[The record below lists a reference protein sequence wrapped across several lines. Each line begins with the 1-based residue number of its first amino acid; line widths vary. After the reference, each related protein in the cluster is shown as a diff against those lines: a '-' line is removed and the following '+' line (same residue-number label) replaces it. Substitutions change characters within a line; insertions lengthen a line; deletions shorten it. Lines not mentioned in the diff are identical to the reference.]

1 MKVGVFDVVL
11 ADLSLEETC
20 AFLEQ
25 EGVQAIEVGCGGFPG
40 KAHCNPKEL
49 LADEGKR
56 KEFADTIARHGLV
69 ISGLS
74 SHGNML
80 HPVQEIAARF
90 EEDLTDAVLLA
101 EQLGVKVVNTFSGC
115 PGGSPADQSPNW
127 IVASWPEDFSKAL
140 QYQWE
145 DVLIP
150 YWQKKAAF
158 AREHGVK
165 FALEMHPGFPV
176 YNTRSLIKLR
186 EAVGEEIGA
195 NLDPSHLL
203 WQGMDPCAVIRAL
216 GKAGAI
222 YHFHAK
228 DTRIDPYNTALN
240 GVLDITHYS
249 DELNRSWMFCS
260 VGYGQGSDFWK
271 NVVSELR
278 MANFDGALSI
288 EHEDCLMSG
297 REGLKKAIECLKSVV
312 LYEERGAMY
321 WA

>member
-1 MKVGVFDVVL
+1 MKIGVFNVVL
-11 ADLSLEETC
+11 QDMSLEEAC
-20 AFLEQ
+20 AFLQEQ
-25 EGVQAIEVGCGGFPG
+25 GVEAIEVGCGGYPG
-40 KAHCNPKEL
+40 KSHCNPAEL

-56 KEFADTIARHGLV
+56 KEFANTIASHGLT

-80 HPVQEIAARF
+80 HPVKEVAARF
-90 EEDLTDAVLLA
+90 EEDLVQAVLLA
-101 EQLGVKVVNTFSGC
+101 EQLGVKIVNTFSGC
-115 PGGSPADQSPNW
+115 PGGSPEDRTPCW
-127 IVASWPEDFSKAL
+127 ITTPWPEDFSKAL
-140 QYQWE
+140 EYQWN

-150 YWQKKAAF
+150 YWKEKAAF

-176 YNTRSLIKLR
+176 YNTRSLLKLR

-203 WQGMDPCAVIRAL
+203 WQGMDPCAVIRTL

-228 DTRIDPYNTALN
+228 DTKIDTYNTAVN

-249 DELNRSWMFCS
+249 DEQNRSWMFRS
-260 VGYGQGSDFWK
+260 VGYGQGTDFWK
-271 NVVSELR
+271 HVVSELR
-278 MANFDGALSI
+278 MAGFEGALSI
-288 EHEDCLMSG
+288 EHEDSLMSG
-297 REGLKKAIECLKSVV
+297 REGLTKAIQCLKDVV
-312 LYEERGAMY
+312 LREDRGSMY